1 MGGRYRHCVP
11 KTTVSSEASR
21 GRPPSTSARE
31 LEVIALRLFA
41 RNGFDDTSVE
51 QIAAEA
57 GISRRT
63 FFRYFDT
70 KTDVLWHNFDHE
82 VADLRTALASAAAQT
97 PLLEAIREAVLSVNR
112 YTAADVPE
120 LRIRMNLINS
130 SPALAASAATHY
142 DAWEQAIID
151 FAAARLRT
159 KPTALRP
166 MAIGRATL
174 AVCRAA
180 YEQWAVRADGNLT
193 RYLDQALR
201 LLADGF
207 GTT

>member
-1 MGGRYRHCVP
+1 M
-11 KTTVSSEASR
+11 
-21 GRPPSTSARE
+21 
-31 LEVIALRLFA
+31 IALRLFA
-41 RNGFDDTSVE
+41 QNGFDDTSVE
-51 QIAAEA
+51 QISAEA

-63 FFRYFDT
+63 FFRYFDS

-82 VADLRTALASAAAQT
+82 VADLRAALAAADAQT

-130 SPALAASAATHY
+130 SPALAASAAAHY

>member
-1 MGGRYRHCVP
+1 VP
-11 KTTVSSEASR
+11 KTTGEVEPAQR

-31 LEVIALRLFA
+31 LELIALNLFA
-41 RNGFDDTSVE
+41 TNGFDDTSVE

-82 VADLRTALASAAAQT
+82 VAQLRTALATAPADAS
-97 PLLEAIREAVLSVNR
+97 LLEAIREAVLAVNG
-112 YTAADVPE
+112 YTAADAAE
-120 LRIRMNLINS
+120 LRLRMNLINS
-130 SPALAASAATHY
+130 SPALAASAAAHY
-142 DAWEQAIID
+142 DAWEQAIIN
-151 FAAARLRT
+151 FAATRLHTR
-159 KPTALRP
+159 PTALRP
-166 MAIGRATL
+166 TAIGRATL

-180 YEQWAVRADGNLT
+180 YEQWSLRADTNLT

-201 LLADGF
+201 LLASGF
-207 GTT
+207 E

>member
-1 MGGRYRHCVP
+1 MV
-11 KTTVSSEASR
+11 R

-41 RNGFDDTSVE
+41 EQGFDDTSVE
-51 QIAAEA
+51 QIASAA

-63 FFRYFDT
+63 FFRYFDS

-82 VADLRTALASAAAQT
+82 VAELRAALEAADAQS
-97 PLLEAIREAVLSVNR
+97 PVLKAIREGVLAVNR

-120 LRIRMNLINS
+120 LRTRMNLINS
-130 SPALAASAATHY
+130 SPALAASAAVHY

-151 FAAARLRT
+151 FAAARMHT
-159 KPTALRP
+159 NPKALRP
-166 MAIGRATL
+166 VAVGRATL

-180 YEQWAVRADGNLT
+180 YEQWAVRADASLSH
-193 RYLDQALR
+193 YLDQALR
-201 LLADGF
+201 LLVDGF
-207 GTT
+207 GTLS

>member
-1 MGGRYRHCVP
+1 MP
-11 KTTVSSEASR
+11 KTTGEVEPAQR

-31 LEVIALRLFA
+31 LELIALNLFA
-41 RNGFDDTSVE
+41 TNGFDDTSVE

-82 VADLRTALASAAAQT
+82 VAQLRTALATAPADAS
-97 PLLEAIREAVLSVNR
+97 LLEAIREAVLAVNG
-112 YTAADVPE
+112 YTAADAAE
-120 LRIRMNLINS
+120 LRLRMNLINS
-130 SPALAASAATHY
+130 SPALAASAAAHY
-142 DAWEQAIID
+142 DAWEQAIIN
-151 FAAARLRT
+151 FAATRLHTR
-159 KPTALRP
+159 PTALRP
-166 MAIGRATL
+166 TAIGRATL

-180 YEQWAVRADGNLT
+180 YEQWSLRADTNLT

-201 LLADGF
+201 LLASGF
-207 GTT
+207 E